1 MSKKKKDQAP
11 EAGGTAVST
20 QPKAM
25 NVSSL
30 DSKYITRLTV
40 TLLAI
45 CAVTALLLGVVNQNT
60 APIITQMQEEKTR
73 AAMAQVLAADSYE
86 PLSTEAPGVTALYR
100 AVSGGKDAG
109 YVAEV
114 ATNGFGGEID
124 LVVGID
130 ASGAVTGVAVTK
142 QSETQNI
149 GSKVVSDQ
157 AVLDRFIGM
166 GSGDGPITV
175 NSGSNRF
182 DGVSGATVSS
192 KGVTAGVNA
201 ALDAVKSYQ

>member
-1 MSKKKKDQAP
+1 MSKKKTDQAP
-11 EAGGTAVST
+11 ETGGAAVST

-25 NVSSL
+25 NVASL
-30 DSKYITRLTV
+30 DSKYIARLTL

-45 CAVTALLLGVVNQNT
+45 CAVTALLLGVVNQIT

-86 PLSTEAPGVTALYR
+86 PLATEAPGVTALYR

-124 LVVGID
+124 MVVGID
-130 ASGAVTGVAVTK
+130 VSGAVTGVAVTK

-157 AVLDRFIGM
+157 AVLDRFTGM
-166 GSGDGPITV
+166 SHGDGPITV